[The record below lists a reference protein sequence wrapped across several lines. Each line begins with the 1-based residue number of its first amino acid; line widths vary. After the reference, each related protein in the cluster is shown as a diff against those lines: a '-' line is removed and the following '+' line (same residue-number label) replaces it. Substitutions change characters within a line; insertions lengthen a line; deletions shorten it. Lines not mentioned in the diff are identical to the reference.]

1 MKPPTALLVDL
12 DGTLV
17 DTRTANYLA
26 YAEALAAVGVA
37 VDRDRWDEVA
47 EGRNWRQFL
56 PELLRLVPG
65 AEPEQVA
72 AHKAR
77 IYPAKLTHSFVNRAL
92 VALIRSGPEGRLTA
106 LVTTASA
113 VNARAVLSHH
123 RLEELFDL
131 VVTGDDVERHKPF
144 PDAYRLAA
152 DRLEVAPHECLAF
165 EDSDIGAAAA
175 AAFGVPC
182 LRVSFGADPSQSSTG
197 Y

>member
-1 MKPPTALLVDL
+1 VTAPKALLVDL

-17 DTRTANYLA
+17 DTRVANYLA
-26 YAEALAAVGVA
+26 YAEALAARGVTI
-37 VDRDRWDEVA
+37 DRKRWDEAA

-56 PELLRLVPG
+56 PELLRPVPD

-77 IYPAKLTHSFVNRAL
+77 LYPAKLAHSVVNHAL
-92 VALIRSGPEGRLTA
+92 VKLIHSGRGASRTA

-113 VNARAVLSHH
+113 ANAGAVLRHH
-123 RLEELFDL
+123 RLEGLFDL

-152 DRLEVAPHECLAF
+152 ERLGVAPAECLAF
-165 EDSDIGAAAA
+165 EDSDIGMAAA
-175 AAFGVPC
+175 AAFGAPC
-182 LRVSFGADPSQSSTG
+182 LRVSFAADPAQSSTG

>member
-1 MKPPTALLVDL
+1 MTAPKALLVDL

-17 DTRTANYLA
+17 DTRSANYLA
-26 YAEALAAVGVA
+26 YADALAAHGVA
-37 VDRDRWDEVA
+37 VDRERWDEMA

-56 PELLRLVPG
+56 PELLRAAPE

-77 IYPAKLTHSFVNRAL
+77 LYPAKLAHSHVNHAL
-92 VALIRSGPEGRLTA
+92 VKLIGGGREVWRTA

-113 VNARAVLSHH
+113 ANAGAVLRHH
-123 RLEELFDL
+123 ELEGLFDL
-131 VVTGDDVERHKPF
+131 LVTGDDVERHKPS

-152 DRLEVAPHECLAF
+152 ERLGVAPADCLAF
-165 EDSDIGAAAA
+165 EDSDIGMAAAA
-175 AAFGVPC
+175 ACGICC
-182 LRVSFGADPSQSSTG
+182 LKVSFSAGPAQSSTG

>member
-1 MKPPTALLVDL
+1 MTAPKALLVDL

-17 DTRTANYLA
+17 DTRVANYLA
-26 YAEALAAVGVA
+26 YAEALAALGVTI
-37 VDRDRWDEVA
+37 DRERWDEAA

-56 PELLRLVPG
+56 PELLRPVPD

-72 AHKAR
+72 AHKVR
-77 IYPAKLTHSFVNRAL
+77 LYPAKLAHSCVNRAL
-92 VALIRSGPEGRLTA
+92 VELIHNGREGWRTA

-113 VNARAVLSHH
+113 ANAGAVLRHH
-123 RLEELFDL
+123 RLEGLFDL

-152 DRLEVAPHECLAF
+152 ERLGVAPAECLVF
-165 EDSDIGAAAA
+165 EDSDIGMAAA
-175 AAFGVPC
+175 AAFGAPC
-182 LRVSFGADPSQSSTG
+182 RRVSFASDPMQSSTG